1 MLITVKRN
9 DSVTNENKIWV
20 PGMKKK
26 ELKKLNDSQEV
37 FWQAYE
43 ENAQFLSCNGLCK
56 YLDMMYQ

>member
-1 MLITVKRN
+1 MRTKFEFLV
-9 DSVTNENKIWV
+9 W
-20 PGMKKK
+20 KKK

-43 ENAQFLSCNGLCK
+43 ENAQFLSCNGLRK